1 MIVAVADI
9 SSLDISSRKE
19 ENPWV
24 AMVVLAAYFPAR
36 AVCLGVLAG
45 PGEWPEV

>member
-19 ENPWV
+19 ENPW
-24 AMVVLAAYFPAR
+24 AGTELTAGVVWWEVWGLLAR
-36 AVCLGVLAG
+36 AVC
-45 PGEWPEV
+45 